1 MNEEEPLTDEQQKAI
16 ASLGMKDGSGRRS
29 FRHSPLLIFAI
40 VLPLVAAAVLMLVLF
55 IPMMIC
61 SGSSTAA
68 VIACVV
74 PCLLRSVH
82 SGA

>member
-61 SGSSTAA
+61 SGSSG
-68 VIACVV
+68 CG
-74 PCLLRSVH
+74 RSEGRQQW
-82 SGA
+82 SKLAPNKL